1 MNHFSLKVYLPTDL
15 LSFLI
20 CHPLSKNILIGEVIL
35 ALPSRSMS
43 LETATLPTVDEDELR
58 SMSQFLLDK
67 KIPFAIDRMAYGCEI
82 LSQSEQESIALL
94 EQPKTPLLIALLHT
108 VQRSMK

>member
-1 MNHFSLKVYLPTDL
+1 
-15 LSFLI
+15 
-20 CHPLSKNILIGEVIL
+20 
-35 ALPSRSMS
+35 MS

-82 LSQSEQESIALL
+82 LTQSEQESIALL
-94 EQPKTPLLIALLHT
+94 GAAQNSLIDRFLLI
-108 VQRSMK
+108 VQRSTK